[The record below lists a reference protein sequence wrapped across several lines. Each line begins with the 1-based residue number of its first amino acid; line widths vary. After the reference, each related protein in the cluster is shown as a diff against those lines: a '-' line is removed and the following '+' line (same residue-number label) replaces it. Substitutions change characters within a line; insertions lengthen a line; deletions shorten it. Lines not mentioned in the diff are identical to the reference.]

1 MSQSNMLVQT
11 AFKFASRLKDAGM
24 PDTQIEALTE
34 GLADMLDSNIAS
46 KQDIADV
53 RRDIAE
59 LRAESKRDIA
69 ELRAESKRGTEELRA
84 ESKRGTEELRAESK
98 RDIAEL
104 RVELKHDIANVQ
116 RDIADMGKNL
126 TLRLG
131 TTIVVTA
138 GLLATLIK
146 FFN

>member
-84 ESKRGTEELRAESK
+84 ESKR
-98 RDIAEL
+98 DIAEL